1 MFSKRAFNARRRKTQ
16 ALAKK
21 PVKVANE
28 KPTTEIFVN
37 QTVIPFKKTCDFCE
51 EKRAVFHCPK
61 CTTTATGTGDFLCDS
76 CDLEVHRHVKRRNH
90 IRTQIPDVTAREAVH
105 KIMGCFKYLLARKVL
120 VAKCRLEFQRFFDP
134 PTKTYFYFRPSI
146 QVFNRRPMYFLRVAA
161 MAYAPVRSVE
171 RPRRRR
177 ARPRLR
183 GAARAHFGAA
193 AKRQPSLRAS
203 RRPSRRTRI
212 AAVRENT
219 PSPQE
224 TKPILKTKR
233 RRRPGASPSASRR
246 RSSAPTRPS
255 TTTSSG
261 SRRGRRV
268 RGAFTRVDGVG
279 WTPWRV
285 DGVEADEGAE
295 RDVDRGT

>member
-1 MFSKRAFNARRRKTQ
+1 M
-16 ALAKK
+16 
-21 PVKVANE
+21 
-28 KPTTEIFVN
+28 
-37 QTVIPFKKTCDFCE
+37 
-51 EKRAVFHCPK
+51 FHCPK
-61 CTTTATGTGDFLCDS
+61 CTTTATGTGDFLCDT

-161 MAYAPVRSVE
+161 MAYAPVRSVG
-171 RPRRRR
+171 RPRRRER
-177 ARPRLR
+177 GRDAWRRSRSLAPHPRPSLPRSRPRSPL
-183 GAARAHFGAA
+183 
-193 AKRQPSLRAS
+193 QSLR
-203 RRPSRRTRI
+203 PLGTRI
-212 AAVRENT
+212 AAVREKHAIAERDKANT
-219 PSPQE
+219 QNQ
-224 TKPILKTKR
+224 R

-295 RDVDRGT
+295 RVVDRGT

>member
-21 PVKVANE
+21 PAKVANE

-146 QVFNRRPMYFLRVAA
+146 QVFDQCPIFMSRRWRMRL
-161 MAYAPVRSVE
+161 PVRRAPARDAWHRSRSLAP
-171 RPRRRR
+171 RPRPSLLRS
-177 ARPRLR
+177 RPRSPL
-183 GAARAHFGAA
+183 
-193 AKRQPSLRAS
+193 QSLRPS
-203 RRPSRRTRI
+203 RRPSRRLRI

-219 PSPQE
+219 PSPRYKNKQ
-224 TKPILKTKR
+224 KTNAGDVVAQAPLPQGGGALPLPVLR
-233 RRRPGASPSASRR
+233 RLRLPDPGAATASEGPSLASM
-246 RSSAPTRPS
+246 A
-255 TTTSSG
+255 
-261 SRRGRRV
+261 
-268 RGAFTRVDGVG
+268 
-279 WTPWRV
+279 
-285 DGVEADEGAE
+285 
-295 RDVDRGT
+295 